1 MRVGR
6 LDGCSICWALYE
18 LGSINWVAH
27 TAERKPK
34 HPVCESLARQVS
46 GTQERREKK
55 NVQVL
60 LLRHF
65 IGALGFYV
73 IREQLDIEKVLFKE
87 SSLCRCVCQGN
98 EKGGG

>member
-1 MRVGR
+1 M
-6 LDGCSICWALYE
+6 
-18 LGSINWVAH
+18 
-27 TAERKPK
+27 
-34 HPVCESLARQVS
+34 QVS
-46 GTQERREKK
+46 CQAGIWDTGEKGKK
-55 NVQVL
+55 NVEVL
-60 LLRHF
+60 LLCHF

>member
-1 MRVGR
+1 MCVGR

-27 TAERKPK
+27 TAEHKPK
-34 HPVCESLARQVS
+34 HPHVSLLPGRYL
-46 GTQERREKK
+46 GHRREGKK
-55 NVQVL
+55 NVEVL
-60 LLRHF
+60 LLCHF

-73 IREQLDIEKVLFKE
+73 IRAQLDIEKVLFKE
-87 SSLCRCVCQGN
+87 SSLCMWVCQGN